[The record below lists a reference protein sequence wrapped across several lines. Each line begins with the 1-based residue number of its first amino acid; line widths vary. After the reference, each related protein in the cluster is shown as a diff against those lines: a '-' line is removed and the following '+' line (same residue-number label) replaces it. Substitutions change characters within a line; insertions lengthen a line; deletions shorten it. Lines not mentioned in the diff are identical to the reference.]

1 MNVVTPG
8 YDRLASLVDYPTDG
22 FATAVAETAAELA
35 AWCPRTAECLE
46 PFVAFVRGKET
57 TELVLEPDTTPQ
69 EVLDYLCEQ
78 GVTVNR
84 FEATAPSLNQIFLSI
99 AGAGHE

>member
-1 MNVVTPG
+1 MIDHGRAVLYGDLLETRARFRKNSVQVAVEGELGDLPGVVERKP
-8 YDRLASLVDYPTDG
+8 
-22 FATAVAETAAELA
+22 
-35 AWCPRTAECLE
+35 
-46 PFVAFVRGKET
+46 GKET

-69 EVLDYLCEQ
+69 DVLDYLREQ

-84 FEATAPSLNQIFLSI
+84 FEATTPSLNQIFLSI